1 MVSLSVENWTFG
13 RFPPSFCISYQFWVD
28 FVCSST
34 HSLVVL
40 ENLLVASEVAQR
52 KFKSSNFAYNLST
65 FLLASQNPKLIDCKF
80 QFHKTTTNEISSN
93 YRNWEMRTSQETHKI
108 MGEHHQEKSRSPLFS
123 NILKR
128 YKSWSINFFKA
139 ELNNSNFLKLFWT
152 FWSLSSYSSCKRV
165 ERKV

>member
-1 MVSLSVENWTFG
+1 MCKALVSLSKWRKGMVSLSVENWAFG

-93 YRNWEMRTSQETHKI
+93 YRN
-108 MGEHHQEKSRSPLFS
+108 
-123 NILKR
+123 
-128 YKSWSINFFKA
+128 
-139 ELNNSNFLKLFWT
+139 
-152 FWSLSSYSSCKRV
+152 
-165 ERKV
+165 

>member
-1 MVSLSVENWTFG
+1 MQIHLAKLYCLAQCLNITEKVWFQFLDIYGDFQTMCKALVFLSKWRKGMVSLSVENWAFG

-93 YRNWEMRTSQETHKI
+93 YRN
-108 MGEHHQEKSRSPLFS
+108 
-123 NILKR
+123 
-128 YKSWSINFFKA
+128 
-139 ELNNSNFLKLFWT
+139 
-152 FWSLSSYSSCKRV
+152 
-165 ERKV
+165 

>member
-80 QFHKTTTNEISSN
+80 QFDKTTTNEISSN
-93 YRNWEMRTSQETHKI
+93 YRN
-108 MGEHHQEKSRSPLFS
+108 
-123 NILKR
+123 
-128 YKSWSINFFKA
+128 
-139 ELNNSNFLKLFWT
+139 
-152 FWSLSSYSSCKRV
+152 
-165 ERKV
+165 